1 MGSLLI
7 YIIGLTVIEIYLFIS
22 IGSKI
27 GAFTTIILIFLTA
40 IIGVYYAKYEGL
52 KTLKSG
58 FEQLSKSKP
67 VGYEV
72 FSGAGIAFAA
82 LLLIIPGFLTDLIGF
97 ILIFPFTRKFFFKK
111 ISKKISG
118 KNFEER
124 NNFIDGEFEDIDEE
138 DDDRKI

>member
-124 NNFIDGEFEDIDEE
+124 NNFIDGEFEDIE
-138 DDDRKI
+138 DDNDKKL

>member
-58 FEQLSKSKP
+58 FEQLKNSKP

-97 ILIFPFTRKFFFKK
+97 ILIFPFTRKFFFRK
-111 ISKKISG
+111 ISKKING

-124 NNFIDGEFEDIDEE
+124 NNFIDGEFEDIE
-138 DDDRKI
+138 DDNDKKL

>member
-1 MGSLLI
+1 MGPIFI

-97 ILIFPFTRKFFFKK
+97 ILIFPFTRKFFFRK
-111 ISKKISG
+111 ISKKING

-124 NNFIDGEFEDIDEE
+124 NNFIDGEFEDIE
-138 DDDRKI
+138 DDNDKKL